1 VVPRNLLVVLT
12 ACCLAVCPASAQAP
26 SPALDKPAPVATSPV
41 TTSPVITSP
50 AAANA
55 LTPDEARRALE
66 TLQDDA
72 KRAEIVNTLRAIAN
86 AQQPPSA
93 LATKTPAGAGDTGSP
108 LATDSLGAQILLQVS
123 EQFGSISNEI
133 AAAAD
138 ALTRFP
144 LLWHWLKRSATDPAT
159 YELLFDIAWK
169 LALVLGC
176 ALSVEWLMRRA
187 LRRPTALLEAWIPKS
202 ALVSALPAQSTAL
215 VSSSSPPAEGL
226 RPDPQVRQRNVRL
239 AQAWSAMIRLPFV
252 VARFALE
259 LLPIVAFAAV
269 GNLLL
274 GSRIGDDTISKLAI
288 LAVVNA
294 YVLRGAIV
302 CLARM
307 LVSADALNLF
317 TVRGETAAYIHIWT
331 RRIATVGVFGVTL
344 ANVAL
349 LLGLYRPAYFA
360 LLRLVMLLV
369 HLLVVVVILQTRR
382 AVADLIRTDA
392 RDGMLAAMRN
402 RLANVWHYIAIAL
415 VIGLWAVWA
424 LNIKNGYALLLQ
436 YVVGTIAVV
445 LISRL
450 LLIVIVGVIDRVF
463 RVPPE
468 LVARFPGIERRAN
481 HYLPVARRVVSYFVG
496 VVGFVALLQVW
507 GLDAIAWF
515 STGQIGRRLLA
526 AVVTIGIAALIATVV
541 WEVGNAYLDRQLAR
555 LSRDGHLARAARLR
569 TFLPMLRT
577 TLLCVIG
584 AVVALTTLS
593 EIGVNVAPLLAGA
606 GIIGIAIGFGSQKLV
621 QDVITG
627 LFLLIENVVHVG
639 DVVTVS
645 GLTGTVENVSIRTIR
660 LRAGDGAVHIV
671 PFSAVTS
678 VTNNS
683 RGVGNASINVTIP
696 HSEDADRVEKVLKE
710 IAAEMREQPNYRHL
724 IRDDLELWG
733 IDKLD
738 GSMISIVGQIRCTD
752 AGRWPVQRE
761 FNRRMMRKF
770 KECGV
775 EIAKPIYALPG

>member
-1 VVPRNLLVVLT
+1 
-12 ACCLAVCPASAQAP
+12 
-26 SPALDKPAPVATSPV
+26 
-41 TTSPVITSP
+41 
-50 AAANA
+50 
-55 LTPDEARRALE
+55 
-66 TLQDDA
+66 
-72 KRAEIVNTLRAIAN
+72 
-86 AQQPPSA
+86 
-93 LATKTPAGAGDTGSP
+93 
-108 LATDSLGAQILLQVS
+108 
-123 EQFGSISNEI
+123 
-133 AAAAD
+133 
-138 ALTRFP
+138 
-144 LLWHWLKRSATDPAT
+144 
-159 YELLFDIAWK
+159 
-169 LALVLGC
+169 
-176 ALSVEWLMRRA
+176 
-187 LRRPTALLEAWIPKS
+187 
-202 ALVSALPAQSTAL
+202 
-215 VSSSSPPAEGL
+215 
-226 RPDPQVRQRNVRL
+226 VRQRNVRL

-468 LVARFPGIERRAN
+468 VVVRFPGIERRAN
-481 HYLPVARRVVSYFVG
+481 HYLPVARRVVSY
-496 VVGFVALLQVW
+496 LS
-507 GLDAIAWF
+507 GLSA
-515 STGQIGRRLLA
+515 SSRCSKYGGSMPSPGSPPGRSA
-526 AVVTIGIAALIATVV
+526 AVCSPPSSPSA
-541 WEVGNAYLDRQLAR
+541 
-555 LSRDGHLARAARLR
+555 SR
-569 TFLPMLRT
+569 
-577 TLLCVIG
+577 
-584 AVVALTTLS
+584 S
-593 EIGVNVAPLLAGA
+593 
-606 GIIGIAIGFGSQKLV
+606 
-621 QDVITG
+621 
-627 LFLLIENVVHVG
+627 
-639 DVVTVS
+639 
-645 GLTGTVENVSIRTIR
+645 
-660 LRAGDGAVHIV
+660 
-671 PFSAVTS
+671 
-678 VTNNS
+678 
-683 RGVGNASINVTIP
+683 
-696 HSEDADRVEKVLKE
+696 
-710 IAAEMREQPNYRHL
+710 
-724 IRDDLELWG
+724 
-733 IDKLD
+733 
-738 GSMISIVGQIRCTD
+738 
-752 AGRWPVQRE
+752 
-761 FNRRMMRKF
+761 
-770 KECGV
+770 
-775 EIAKPIYALPG
+775 